1 MKIAD
6 IIRAGIADGKD
17 NTAILADVKAA
28 HPDANTNAA
37 CVNWYRN
44 KDKKSADKVVK
55 KAASKEAPQPT
66 AIAKAVGVGHG
77 WTVSGLKSF
86 QGMEGSGY
94 NAKLHRDGVH
104 VADII
109 DDASGGPM
117 MIHWKDATTETFDTT
132 DYQGKPVVC
141 KCTKEEK
148 LLLAYV
154 ATLPSYEAFGTTMT
168 HNDETFIDD
177 LVNDGFLLKQFKSL
191 TKGKVAFMTLDGK
204 LYTMKGALDEKTKA
218 HIKSKHKGAVILN
231 ELTETEALARMKTMQ
246 AH

>member
-6 IIRAGIADGKD
+6 IIRNGIADGKD
-17 NTAILADVKAA
+17 NTAILAEVKAA
-28 HPDANTNAA
+28 HPEANTNVA

-44 KDKKSADKVVK
+44 KAKKSADKVVK
-55 KAASKEAPQPT
+55 KAASKEAPKPT
-66 AIAKAVGVGHG
+66 PIAAAIGHR
-77 WTVSGLKSF
+77 WTVGQVKSF

-94 NAKLHRDGVH
+94 NANLYRDGVK
-104 VADII
+104 VAEVI

-117 MIHWKDATTETFDTT
+117 MIHWKDATTETFDTV
-132 DYQGKPVVC
+132 DYQGKPFVR

-148 LLLAYV
+148 LLLAHV

-191 TKGKVAFMTLDGK
+191 TKGKVAFMTIDGK
-204 LYTMKGALDEKTKA
+204 LYTMKGALDDKAKA
-218 HIKSKHKGAVILN
+218 HIKAKHKGAIILN
-231 ELTETEALARMKTMQ
+231 ELNEEDALARMKTMQ